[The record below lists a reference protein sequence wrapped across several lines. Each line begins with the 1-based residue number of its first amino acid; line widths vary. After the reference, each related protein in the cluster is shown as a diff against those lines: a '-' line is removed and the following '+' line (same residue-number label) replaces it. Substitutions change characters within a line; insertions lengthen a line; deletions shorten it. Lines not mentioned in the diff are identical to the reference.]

1 MTQVTDL
8 ERFATKGE
16 AAVVK
21 RLVRIVLERGYMV
34 SVNDGEEWTVNLST
48 NRNEILSA
56 LATTGED
63 IIRLYK
69 DGERAGSI
77 WLVYGNAEDG
87 RELIADHSDNDACH
101 SICWELYP
109 D

>member
-1 MTQVTDL
+1 MSQVIDL
-8 ERFATKGE
+8 DRFATKGE
-16 AAVVK
+16 VTVVK
-21 RLVRIVLERGYMV
+21 RLVRIILERGYMV
-34 SVNDGEEWTVNLST
+34 SIYDGEDWTVNLST

-56 LATTGED
+56 LATTGD
-63 IIRLYK
+63 DTIRLYK

-77 WLVYGNAEDG
+77 WLVYGNAADG
-87 RELIADHSDNDACH
+87 SELIADHSDNEACH

>member
-8 ERFATKGE
+8 DRFATKGE
-16 AAVVK
+16 AEVVK

-34 SVNDGEEWTVNLST
+34 SINDGEEWTVTLST
-48 NRNEILSA
+48 DRNEILSA

-63 IIRLYK
+63 IVRLYK
-69 DGERAGSI
+69 DGERAGSL

-87 RELIADHSDNDACH
+87 SELIADHSDNDACH
-101 SICWELYP
+101 SICWDLYP

>member
-1 MTQVTDL
+1 
-8 ERFATKGE
+8 
-16 AAVVK
+16 
-21 RLVRIVLERGYMV
+21 MV
-34 SVNDGEEWTVNLST
+34 SINDGEEWTVTLST
-48 NRNEILSA
+48 DRKEILPA

-87 RELIADHSDNDACH
+87 SELIADHSDNDACH

>member
-16 AAVVK
+16 VAVVK
-21 RLVRIVLERGYMV
+21 RLVRVILERGYMV
-34 SVNDGEEWTVNLST
+34 SINDGEDWTVNLST
-48 NRNEILSA
+48 DRNEILSA
-56 LATTGED
+56 LGTTGED

-77 WLVYGNAEDG
+77 WLVFGNADDG
-87 RELIADHSDNDACH
+87 SELIADHTDNDACL
-101 SICWELYP
+101 SIWREIYP

>member
-16 AAVVK
+16 VTVVK
-21 RLVRIVLERGYMV
+21 RLVRIILERGYIV
-34 SVNDGEEWTVNLST
+34 SINDGEDWTVNLST
-48 NRNEILSA
+48 NRKKILSA
-56 LATTGED
+56 LGTTGED

-87 RELIADHSDNDACH
+87 SELIADHSDNEACH
-101 SICWELYP
+101 SICAEVYP
-109 D
+109 N

>member
-16 AAVVK
+16 VAVVK
-21 RLVRIVLERGYMV
+21 RLVRIILERGYMV
-34 SVNDGEEWTVNLST
+34 SINDGEDWTLNLST
-48 NRNEILSA
+48 DRKEILSA
-56 LATTGED
+56 LGTTGED

-77 WLVYGNAEDG
+77 WLVFGNADDG
-87 RELIADHSDNDACH
+87 SELISDHSDNEACL
-101 SICWELYP
+101 SIWREIYP

>member
-16 AAVVK
+16 AEVVK

-34 SVNDGEEWTVNLST
+34 SINDGEEWTVTLST
-48 NRNEILSA
+48 DRNEILSA

-63 IIRLYK
+63 IVRLYK
-69 DGERAGSI
+69 DGERAGSL

-87 RELIADHSDNDACH
+87 SELIADHSDNDACH
-101 SICWELYP
+101 NICWDLYP